1 VEQWTF
7 DFKDPHSDE
16 KAKMRVRFSPY
27 LDDMIELD
35 VELNPIPIDDGRD
48 KDVTVNFKMFNG
60 FDPQGKFWTDQNGLE
75 MEERNVE
82 FIPSNYTFL
91 NNQSTPNYHMVSGN
105 FHPV

>member
-16 KAKMRVRFSPY
+16 KAKVRVRFSEHF
-27 LDDMIELD
+27 DDMIEFD
-35 VELNPIPIDDGRD
+35 VELNPIPITDARG

-60 FDPQGKFWTDQNGLE
+60 FDPAGKFWTDQNGLE
-75 MEERNVE
+75 MAERNIE

-91 NNQSTPNYHMVSGN
+91 NN
-105 FHPV
+105 